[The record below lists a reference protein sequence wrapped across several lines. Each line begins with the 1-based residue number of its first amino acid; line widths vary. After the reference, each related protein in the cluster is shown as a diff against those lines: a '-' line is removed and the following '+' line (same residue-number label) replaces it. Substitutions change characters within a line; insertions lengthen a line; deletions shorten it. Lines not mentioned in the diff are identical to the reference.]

1 MDSSVGKRI
10 NSNTTNSII
19 NSLRPNTSYWQGR
32 TDELGQMQQWIHSD
46 KVRLIG
52 VTAAGGYGKS
62 ALVAKL
68 CEQLTDFPQQIWT
81 TFSDAYP
88 FAVWG
93 RWLLDELGKPAPEK
107 PEDLLIAVCN
117 CLQTERYLLVL
128 DNLETLLQNEQERQ
142 TYLQFLLHWFSSSSK
157 SVILLTSRE
166 KPTLPNNT
174 LNQSHWLPLSGL
186 SPNAGVE
193 LLQALEIQGSES
205 DLVAF
210 VNQTDGHP
218 LLLKLVAGW
227 LKAEEGEEADIS
239 LLQADIFDILGLH
252 QGNPEMS
259 IAKILDA
266 SLQLLEPSLQNWL
279 HYLSVYRLAFDCSA
293 AMEMSSGNFADET
306 EVKSQLRKLAKRSL
320 LQEKKQQGVWKFYFP
335 PLIQTYLQK
344 LSSPAAHEYAIA
356 YYEKCRKPQL
366 LTTDK
371 LDDVAEYLE
380 IFHHHCELGEYI
392 QAFSSIYYC
401 ENNHDNCDE
410 FLRKNYYFPIRL
422 TLYEHLY
429 HEWQQPENRDELKRY
444 SDLLQV
450 YGDVLQFLNRR
461 DEALEHYEDALK
473 FYREIGDRLG
483 EANTLKA
490 IGDVLQFLK
499 RSDEALERY
508 QEALK
513 FYRDIGDRL
522 GEANTLQAIGD
533 VLQFLK
539 RSNEALEHY
548 QDALKFYREI
558 GDRLGEANTLQAI
571 GDVLQFLKRS
581 NEALEHYQDA
591 LKFYRDI
598 GARLGEAN
606 TLQAIGDVLQFL
618 KRSDEALERYQDAL
632 KFYRDIG
639 DRLGEANVL
648 QEFGKLQPEP
658 QSALKYLQSAQTLYI
673 QIGSVYSQSRN
684 LLFIADIQSKMADL
698 DGAIN
703 SLNDAAALASTI
715 NYQPF
720 QEYAQK
726 RIAIINSLLSFFAL
740 IASWKDR
747 LKHLFEQRWLKLALC
762 FLLGLITFLLLRR

>member
-1 MDSSVGKRI
+1 
-10 NSNTTNSII
+10 
-19 NSLRPNTSYWQGR
+19 
-32 TDELGQMQQWIHSD
+32 MQQWIHSD
-46 KVRLIG
+46 NVRLVG

-128 DNLETLLQNEQERQ
+128 DNLETLQQNEQQWQ
-142 TYLQFLLHWFSSSSK
+142 TYLQFLLRWFSSSSK
-157 SVILLTSRE
+157 SVILVTSRE
-166 KPTLPNNT
+166 QPTLPNNT

-186 SPNAGVE
+186 ATDAGVQ
-193 LLQALEIQGSES
+193 LLQALEIKGAES

-210 VNQTDGHP
+210 VNKTDGHP

-239 LLQADIFDILGLH
+239 LLKSDIFSILGLH
-252 QGNPEMS
+252 QHDPEAS

-266 SLQLLEPSLQNWL
+266 SLQRLEPGLQNWL

-293 AMEMSSGNFADET
+293 AMEMSLGDFADET
-306 EVKSQLRKLAKRSL
+306 EVKLQLRKLAKRSL
-320 LQEKKQQGVWKFYFP
+320 LQEKKQQGVLKFYFP

-344 LSSPAAHEYAIA
+344 LSSPAAHQCAIA

-392 QAFSSIYYC
+392 QAFSSIYYR
-401 ENNHDNCDE
+401 ENNHDDCDE
-410 FLRKNYYFPIRL
+410 LLKNNYYFPIRL
-422 TLYEHLY
+422 TLYERLY
-429 HEWQQPENRDELKRY
+429 HEWQQPENTDELKRY
-444 SDLLQV
+444 SDLLKV
-450 YGDVLQFLNRR
+450 YGDVLQFLKRS
-461 DEALEHYEDALK
+461 DQALERYEQALK
-473 FYREIGDRLG
+473 FYRDIGARLG

-490 IGDVLQFLK
+490 IGDVLQFLD
-499 RSDEALERY
+499 RRDQALERY
-508 QEALK
+508 E
-513 FYRDIGDRL
+513 
-522 GEANTLQAIGD
+522 
-533 VLQFLK
+533 
-539 RSNEALEHY
+539 
-548 QDALKFYREI
+548 
-558 GDRLGEANTLQAI
+558 
-571 GDVLQFLKRS
+571 
-581 NEALEHYQDA
+581 
-591 LKFYRDI
+591 
-598 GARLGEAN
+598 
-606 TLQAIGDVLQFL
+606 
-618 KRSDEALERYQDAL
+618 DAL

-658 QSALKYLQSAQTLYI
+658 QAALEYLQSAQNLYT

-684 LLFIADIQSKMADL
+684 LLFIADVQLKMADS
-698 DGAIN
+698 DAAIN
-703 SLNDAAALASTI
+703 SLNNAIALASTI
-715 NYQPF
+715 NYAPL
-720 QEYAQK
+720 QESAQN
-726 RIAIINSLLSFFAL
+726 RIAEINS
-740 IASWKDR
+740 ASWKDR
-747 LKHLFEQRWLKLALC
+747 LKNLFEQRWLKLALC

>member
-1 MDSSVGKRI
+1 
-10 NSNTTNSII
+10 
-19 NSLRPNTSYWQGR
+19 
-32 TDELGQMQQWIHSD
+32 MQQWIHSD
-46 KVRLIG
+46 NVRLVG

-81 TFSDAYP
+81 SFSDAYP

-128 DNLETLLQNEQERQ
+128 DNLETLQQNEQQWQ
-142 TYLQFLLHWFSSSSK
+142 TYLQFLLRWFSSSSK
-157 SVILLTSRE
+157 SVILVTSRE
-166 KPTLPNNT
+166 QPTLPNNT

-186 SPNAGVE
+186 ATDAGVQ
-193 LLQALEIQGSES
+193 LLQALEIKGAES

-210 VNQTDGHP
+210 VNKTDGHP

-239 LLQADIFDILGLH
+239 LLKSDIFSILGLH
-252 QGNPEMS
+252 QHDPEAS

-266 SLQLLEPSLQNWL
+266 SLQRLEPGLQNWL

-293 AMEMSSGNFADET
+293 AMEMSLGDFADET
-306 EVKSQLRKLAKRSL
+306 EVKLQLRKLAKRSL
-320 LQEKKQQGVWKFYFP
+320 LQEKKQQGVLKFYFP

-344 LSSPAAHEYAIA
+344 LSSPAAHQCAIA

-392 QAFSSIYYC
+392 QAFSSIYYR

-410 FLRKNYYFPIRL
+410 LLKNNYYFPIRL
-422 TLYEHLY
+422 TLYERLY
-429 HEWQQPENRDELKRY
+429 HEWQQPENTDELKRY
-444 SDLLQV
+444 SDLLKV
-450 YGDVLQFLNRR
+450 Y
-461 DEALEHYEDALK
+461 
-473 FYREIGDRLG
+473 
-483 EANTLKA
+483 
-490 IGDVLQFLK
+490 GDVLQFLK
-499 RSDEALERY
+499 RSDQALERY
-508 QEALK
+508 E
-513 FYRDIGDRL
+513 
-522 GEANTLQAIGD
+522 
-533 VLQFLK
+533 
-539 RSNEALEHY
+539 
-548 QDALKFYREI
+548 
-558 GDRLGEANTLQAI
+558 
-571 GDVLQFLKRS
+571 
-581 NEALEHYQDA
+581 
-591 LKFYRDI
+591 
-598 GARLGEAN
+598 
-606 TLQAIGDVLQFL
+606 
-618 KRSDEALERYQDAL
+618 DAL

-658 QSALKYLQSAQTLYI
+658 QAALEYLQSAQNLYT

-684 LLFIADIQSKMADL
+684 LLFIADVQLKMADS
-698 DGAIN
+698 DAAIN
-703 SLNDAAALASTI
+703 SLNNAIALASTI
-715 NYQPF
+715 NYAPL
-720 QEYAQK
+720 QESAQN
-726 RIAIINSLLSFFAL
+726 RIAEINS
-740 IASWKDR
+740 ASWKDR
-747 LKHLFEQRWLKLALC
+747 LKNLFEQRWLKLALC